1 MKTAVQCDF
10 DGTITEK
17 DVAYLLLDNFAD
29 GNWRQLLRDYMSG
42 KIAVGTFNR
51 EAFAMVKADR
61 QTLTDFILKS
71 GQVKVRS
78 GFDGLLKYCSQK
90 GLKFVIVSNGLAF
103 YIETL
108 LECMGIKGIEVFAA
122 QSQFSSDGM
131 KVKYVGPDGSQM
143 EAGFKEA
150 HTEMLKRRGYGIIYI
165 GNGMSD
171 MYPAR
176 QALRVFATGD
186 LLELCQETGLECTPF
201 NDFNDVVRV
210 LEALALG

>member
-29 GNWRQLLRDYMSG
+29 GDWRQLLRDYIAG

-51 EAFAMVKADR
+51 KAFAMVKADR
-61 QTLTDFILKS
+61 QTLIDFTLKS

-78 GFDGLLKYCSQK
+78 GFDELLKYCSRK
-90 GLKFVIVSNGLAF
+90 GLKFVIVSNGLNF
-103 YIETL
+103 YIEAL
-108 LECMGIKGIEVFAA
+108 LEDMGIKGIEVFAA
-122 QSQFSSDGM
+122 QSQFSPEGM

-150 HTEMLKRRGYGIIYI
+150 HTELLKRRGYGIVYV
-165 GNGMSD
+165 GNGISD
-171 MYPAR
+171 IYPAR
-176 QALRVFATGD
+176 QALHVFATGD
-186 LLELCQETGLECTPF
+186 LLELCRETELECTPF
-201 NDFNDVVRV
+201 NDFNDVVRF